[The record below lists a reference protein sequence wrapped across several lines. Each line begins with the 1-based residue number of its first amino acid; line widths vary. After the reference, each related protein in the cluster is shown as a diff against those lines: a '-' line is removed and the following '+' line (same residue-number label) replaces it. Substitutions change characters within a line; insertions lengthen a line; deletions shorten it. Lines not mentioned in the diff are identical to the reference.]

1 MNKIYIIILNYNG
14 GEDTLECMESVSR
27 IDKGNNTVKIL
38 LVDNGSNDGSVA
50 KIRDKYSDAIIIENK
65 ENLGFTGGNNE
76 GIRYALK
83 SGADYI
89 MLLNNDTTVDRGLLV
104 NMMKGFDSKL
114 VGGVVPKI
122 YFSKGS
128 EYHKGRYE
136 KKDLGNVIWY
146 SGGIMD
152 WENLIGKNRGV
163 DEVDLGQYDTED
175 FTELATGCCFL
186 LSAKAIN
193 KVGAFDDKY
202 FLYYEDADLSQ
213 RLKKSKFKIK
223 YMPNAFL
230 WHKNAKSSGG
240 TGSDLQDYY
249 ITRNRMSFGMKY
261 APLRTKIALIKESI
275 SLLRSGRNWQ
285 KRAVKDFFAGKLG
298 RGSYR

>member
-14 GEDTLECMESVSR
+14 GEDTIECVKSVSE
-27 IDKGNNTVKIL
+27 INKGNNTVKIL
-38 LVDNGSNDGSVA
+38 LVDNGSSDGSVA
-50 KIRDKYSDAIIIENK
+50 KVRNKFSEVVIIENK

-89 MLLNNDTTVDRGLLV
+89 MLLNNDTTVDSGLLV
-104 NMMKGFDSKL
+104 NMMRGFESSSI
-114 VGGVVPKI
+114 GGVVPKI
-122 YFSKGS
+122 YFSKGN
-128 EYHKGRYE
+128 EYHKDRYE

-146 SGGIMD
+146 AGGIMD
-152 WENLIGKNRGV
+152 WQNLIGKNRGV
-163 DEVDLGQYDTED
+163 DEIDNGQYDAEGV
-175 FTELATGCCFL
+175 TELATGCCFL

-202 FLYYEDADLSQ
+202 FLYYEDADLSE
-213 RLKKSKFKIK
+213 RLKKGGFKIK
-223 YMPNAFL
+223 YLPKAFL

-249 ITRNRMSFGMKY
+249 ITRNRMYFGMKY
-261 APLRTKIALIKESI
+261 APVRTKIALIKEGI
-275 SLLRSGRNWQ
+275 SLVRGGRNWQ
-285 KRAVKDFFAGKLG
+285 KRAVRDFFAGKLG
-298 RGSYR
+298 RGSYK